1 MKQLKRFLFLLSAL
15 CLLQCTTT
23 TDDEI
28 YHIVTTVCEDSS
40 TGVTVNYHCNRPDS
54 YVLVA
59 QAEDSTFR
67 KAKKIKPVCRKWSTV
82 GIENTST
89 ESTFYTKERYVC
101 YATLSGLKSDTRY
114 IYKIVA
120 GKTKTDARRFKTS
133 GEKGPWNFVAFTD
146 FQHRENPVTLPLIQT
161 MKEIAGDPSLVVC
174 SGDHVDV
181 AGNEYE
187 WTFLLD
193 NEVFRDFV
201 YAASP
206 GDHAYWACDRVNG
219 GYPQYD
225 KPYTFVN
232 LFHFPDNGCQTSPG
246 SSYYFYYN
254 NVLFVALDMNNSDIA
269 AGARFDEEAAWFRE
283 TMDRLKGT
291 YQYLVV
297 FMHKSVYGSD
307 FVDEAVA
314 QNIRPQWA
322 PIFQQY
328 QVDLVLSGHDHIFS
342 RTNPMEGG
350 TFYLDMGSSG
360 DKKRRPD
367 STMLENKTRYAKVID
382 LIDEGI
388 SCACNI
394 EVDARQMRITIYDQH
409 TQVIDRFTIP
419 ARRTEFCRV
428 R

>member
-1 MKQLKRFLFLLSAL
+1 
-15 CLLQCTTT
+15 
-23 TDDEI
+23 
-28 YHIVTTVCEDSS
+28 
-40 TGVTVNYHCNRPDS
+40 
-54 YVLVA
+54 
-59 QAEDSTFR
+59 
-67 KAKKIKPVCRKWSTV
+67 
-82 GIENTST
+82 
-89 ESTFYTKERYVC
+89 
-101 YATLSGLKSDTRY
+101 
-114 IYKIVA
+114 
-120 GKTKTDARRFKTS
+120 
-133 GEKGPWNFVAFTD
+133 
-146 FQHRENPVTLPLIQT
+146 
-161 MKEIAGDPSLVVC
+161 
-174 SGDHVDV
+174 
-181 AGNEYE
+181 
-187 WTFLLD
+187 
-193 NEVFRDFV
+193 
-201 YAASP
+201 
-206 GDHAYWACDRVNG
+206 
-219 GYPQYD
+219 
-225 KPYTFVN
+225 
-232 LFHFPDNGCQTSPG
+232 
-246 SSYYFYYN
+246 
-254 NVLFVALDMNNSDIA
+254 MNNSDIA

-388 SCACNI
+388 SCASNI
-394 EVDARQMRITIYDQH
+394 EVDARQMRVSVYDQYA
-409 TQVIDRFTIP
+409 QVIDRFTIP
-419 ARRTEFCRV
+419 ARRTTFCRV

>member
-1 MKQLKRFLFLLSAL
+1 MKNTVRPLLL
-15 CLLQCTTT
+15 CLLVTLAAGSSCSRPEA
-23 TDDEI
+23 EI
-28 YHIVTTVCEDSS
+28 YHIVTTVCEDASS
-40 TGVTVNYHCNRPDS
+40 AVTVNYHCNRPDS

-59 QAEDSTFR
+59 QADDSTFR
-67 KAKKIKPVCRKWSTV
+67 KAEKIKPVCRKWSTV

-101 YATLSGLKSDTRY
+101 HATFSGLEADTQYRF
-114 IYKIVA
+114 KIVA
-120 GKTKTDARRFKTS
+120 GGTQSDVRSFRTA
-133 GEKGPWNFVAFTD
+133 GAKGSWNFVAFTD
-146 FQHRENPVTLPLIQT
+146 FQHRENPVTLPLLEM
-161 MKEIAGDPSLVVC
+161 MKAHFTPGLVLC
-174 SGDHVDV
+174 SGDHIDV

-187 WTFLLD
+187 WSFILD
-193 NEVFRDFV
+193 NEIFRDFV

-206 GDHAYWACDRVNG
+206 GDHAYWACDKVDG

-232 LFHFPDNGCQTSPG
+232 LFRFPDNGSPTSPG

-269 AGARFDEEAAWFRE
+269 SGSRFDEEAAWFQE
-283 TMDRLKGT
+283 TMERLQGT

-307 FVDEAVA
+307 LVDPAVA
-314 QNIRPQWA
+314 RNIRPQWS
-322 PIFQQY
+322 PLFQRF
-328 QVDLVLSGHDHIFS
+328 QVDLVLSGHDHIYS

-367 STMLENKTRYAKVID
+367 STMLENTTRYAKVID
-382 LIDEGI
+382 LIEEGI
-388 SCACNI
+388 SCAANI
-394 EVDARQMRITIYDQH
+394 EVDETCLKVTVYNQEC
-409 TQVIDRFTIP
+409 QVVDSFLIP
-419 ARRTEFCRV
+419 RKTN
-428 R
+428 